1 MAKVSLLLVISQ
13 LSLINSHPAGN
24 SHDQSDVR
32 RRAITLSTDLE
43 ATTSYST
50 AIQTLQSA
58 TETSRPP
65 AQGVLFKSYLGKHP
79 KLTST

>member
-1 MAKVSLLLVISQ
+1 MAKVSLLLVINQ
-13 LSLINSHPAGN
+13 LSLVYSHPAGN
-24 SHDQSDVR
+24 SRQQSDVQHPE
-32 RRAITLSTDLE
+32 ITLSTDLE
-43 ATTSYST
+43 VTTSYST

-65 AQGVLFKSYLGKHP
+65 AQGVLSKIDLGKHP

>member
-24 SHDQSDVR
+24 SQQNVQH
-32 RRAITLSTDLE
+32 RAITLSTDLE
-43 ATTSYST
+43 VTTSYST

-65 AQGVLFKSYLGKHP
+65 AQGVLFKSYLGKQP

>member
-24 SHDQSDVR
+24 SQQQPNVQH
-32 RRAITLSTDLE
+32 RAITLSTDVDV
-43 ATTSYST
+43 TTSYST

-58 TETSRPP
+58 TVTSRPP
-65 AQGVLFKSYLGKHP
+65 AQGVPFKSYLGNQP

>member
-13 LSLINSHPAGN
+13 LPLIYSHPAGN
-24 SHDQSDVR
+24 SQQQQSDVQHPT
-32 RRAITLSTDLE
+32 ITFSKDLGV
-43 ATTSYST
+43 TTSYST

-65 AQGVLFKSYLGKHP
+65 AQGVHFKN
-79 KLTST
+79 

>member
-1 MAKVSLLLVISQ
+1 MAKISLLLVISQ

-24 SHDQSDVR
+24 QQQSNLR
-32 RRAITLSTDLE
+32 HRAITLSTDL
-43 ATTSYST
+43 AVTTSYST
-50 AIQTLQSA
+50 AIRTLQSA

-65 AQGVLFKSYLGKHP
+65 AQGVLFKRYLRKQP